1 MSLSGYMPPLCDP
14 KDGHL
19 LLDGG
24 YVNNL
29 PGNLQSIFKKQ
40 LGSVLMSLSILVSA
54 YTIAYLIK
62 FLHLLAL
69 E

>member
-29 PGNLQSIFKKQ
+29 PGILQSIFKKQ
-40 LGSVLMSLSILVSA
+40 LGSILVSLSIIVSV
-54 YTIAYLIK
+54 YTIAYFIK